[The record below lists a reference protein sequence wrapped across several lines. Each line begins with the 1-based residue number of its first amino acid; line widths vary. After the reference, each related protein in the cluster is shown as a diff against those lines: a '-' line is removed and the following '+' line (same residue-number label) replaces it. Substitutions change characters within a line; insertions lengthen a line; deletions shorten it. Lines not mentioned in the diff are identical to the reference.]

1 MRLLPWSI
9 WQASAAVVV
18 EDEMK
23 TSTARK
29 DRIVGRARTIP
40 SSSSH
45 EQRRRHLIHDS
56 IALSLRDW
64 KLSACCCFRIICL
77 SAASFIVLSSFLPPS
92 HGHFFLGLRIFGFC
106 CQELADVDL
115 VRYSVP
121 LNASLSSS
129 EVIDESRTEPRASI
143 IQEIDFDIQISTDSS
158 QRHPV
163 IIATRRDYMKHTS
176 AVRRFLFY
184 ILSTL

>member
-1 MRLLPWSI
+1 VAAPPQQPSCIRSFVRHSELHGSALLRDRIVSVNMRLLPWSI

-18 EDEMK
+18 EDEMT

-77 SAASFIVLSSFLPPS
+77 SAASFIVLSSFLLPLTVI
-92 HGHFFLGLRIFGFC
+92 FFLAC
-106 CQELADVDL
+106 
-115 VRYSVP
+115 
-121 LNASLSSS
+121 ASL
-129 EVIDESRTEPRASI
+129 
-143 IQEIDFDIQISTDSS
+143 DSVARS
-158 QRHPV
+158 LP
-163 IIATRRDYMKHTS
+163 
-176 AVRRFLFY
+176 
-184 ILSTL
+184 TLTW